1 MSLFIVF
8 GKPGA
13 GKSYWAMR
21 WLARELTTRNRII
34 WTNLSVD
41 MGALADL
48 MAKRHPEWPGR
59 MWDTYDD
66 VGNFVPARIQFLTDQ
81 QLQEFYRWRMPGAEP
96 VSRIGTEEQDKKKG
110 AQEPIMLDFSKPGP
124 GVVYLLDEVQLFYNV
139 RRFALVPREFGYYLS
154 QHRKL
159 GDDVVAITQQPANL
173 DRMFQSYAEQYI
185 SLHNMAK
192 RKMGPFRFPAYFEA
206 RAYSFRPTG
215 SPGDFAEAT
224 IAYRLDKELANCY
237 LTQQGIG
244 VAGEHADK
252 GERAKGISMLWLLL
266 LFPLIFAF
274 FGGMV
279 GGMRKLLLPGHG
291 FVPSPAISRAT
302 NGIALSAR
310 SPISKTSAANDNP
323 PQATSAP
330 SNRATPPPSRSES
343 KLLLPDG
350 ARSVRWSEEIVVDGY
365 GIDRNIVE
373 IWLSDGSHYWLGDGH
388 FTTWEA
394 NTAIVDG
401 VAYRFLNLRER
412 LAWERRRDA
421 QAQQFQRESVPER
434 SFPVNQRRD
443 Y

>member
-1 MSLFIVF
+1 MSLFIVY

-21 WLARELTTRNRII
+21 WLVRELITRQRIV

-66 VGNFVPARIQFLTDQ
+66 VGNFVPARIQFLTEQ
-81 QLQEFYRWRMPGAEP
+81 QLQEFYRWRIPGAEP
-96 VSRIGTEEQDKKKG
+96 VARIGSEEQDKKRG
-110 AQEPIMLDFSKPGP
+110 AQDPVMLDFSNPGQ

-252 GERAKGISMLWLLL
+252 GERAKGISMLWLAVIPVVIL
-266 LFPLIFAF
+266 LFF
-274 FGGMV
+274 FGMI

-291 FVPSPAISRAT
+291 VVPGLTHPGTVVVRAGAAPVSSPKDHPAESGQGAAAPSAAISTGNAH
-302 NGIALSAR
+302 
-310 SPISKTSAANDNP
+310 PQTS
-323 PQATSAP
+323 
-330 SNRATPPPSRSES
+330 RV
-343 KLLLPDG
+343 LPTDG
-350 ARSVRWSEEIVVDGY
+350 RSVRWSDDVVVDGY
-365 GIDRNIVE
+365 AQDGGVFRIE
-373 IWLSDGSHYWLGDGH
+373 LSDGSSWVLGDGH
-388 FTTWEA
+388 FTTWA
-394 NTAIVDG
+394 DNCAIVDG
-401 VAYRFLNLRER
+401 VAYRFLNLTER

-421 QAQQFQRESVPER
+421 EAQRFVEQRPALPANEDRPTR
-434 SFPVNQRRD
+434 HQ
-443 Y
+443 